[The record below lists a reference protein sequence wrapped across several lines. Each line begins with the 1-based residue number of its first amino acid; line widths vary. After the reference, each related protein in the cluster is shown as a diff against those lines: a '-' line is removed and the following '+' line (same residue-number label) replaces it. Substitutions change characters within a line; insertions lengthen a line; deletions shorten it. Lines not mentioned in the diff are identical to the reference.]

1 MSQADSPY
9 FWRMPV
15 NMVMIKAALKISES
29 LLVAYGATDFGIV
42 SSMQITD
49 WQGYVNHDEGVP
61 SSGVKVKVVS
71 LEDETVELPVNQVG
85 TK

>member
-1 MSQADSPY
+1 
-9 FWRMPV
+9 MPV